1 MPIYIGKIMTIAVSR
16 KNFTLEDFI
25 ANPPEGN
32 EWIDGNLVEKTGMT
46 IRHSQIQARISR
58 LWGNYLLES
67 GQGGEVYVEL
77 PCVTVRQGRRPDVCY
92 LTPEL
97 VEQFGNNATLPQSP
111 PLIAEIASP
120 TDSAEDLFA
129 KATEYLESGSVEV
142 WLVFPESSRL
152 LIITQTQ
159 TLAFDRANE
168 VSTQNVLSGFRVSS
182 SELFK

>member
-1 MPIYIGKIMTIAVSR
+1 MTIAVSR
-16 KNFTLEDFI
+16 ENFTLEDFI
-25 ANPPEGN
+25 ANPPEAK
-32 EWIDGNLVEKTGMT
+32 EWLDGNLVEKTGMT
-46 IRHSQIQARISR
+46 IRHSKTQARIAR

-129 KATEYLESGSVEV
+129 KATEYLESGCLEV
-142 WLVFPESSRL
+142 WLVFPENSRV
-152 LIITQTQ
+152 LIVTQTQ
-159 TLAFDRANE
+159 TLAFDRVDE
-168 VSTQNVLSGFRVSS
+168 VSTQKVLSGFRVLSS
-182 SELFK
+182 DIFN

>member
-1 MPIYIGKIMTIAVSR
+1 MAI
-16 KNFTLEDFI
+16 TLSQEDLTLADFRV
-25 ANPPEGN
+25 NPPEEQ

-46 IRHSQIQARISR
+46 IRHSKIQAN
-58 LWGNYLLES
+58 LAYYWKNYLLES

-77 PCVTVRQGRRPDVCY
+77 PCITVRQGRRPDVCY

-97 VEQFGNNATLPQSP
+97 SEEFGSNPTLPQSP

-129 KATEYLESGSVEV
+129 KAAEYLESGCVEV
-142 WLVFPESSRL
+142 WLVFPESNRL

-159 TLAFDRANE
+159 TLAFHSPDE
-168 VSTQNVLSGFRVSS
+168 VSTQKVLLGFRVLL
-182 SELFK
+182 SELFN

>member
-1 MPIYIGKIMTIAVSR
+1 MTIAVSR
-16 KNFTLEDFI
+16 ESFTLEDFI
-25 ANPPEGN
+25 ANPPEIK
-32 EWIDGNLVEKTGMT
+32 EWLDGNLVEKTGMT
-46 IRHSQIQARISR
+46 IRHSKTQARISW
-58 LWGNYLLES
+58 LWRNYLLES

-111 PLIAEIASP
+111 SLIAEIASP

-129 KATEYLESGSVEV
+129 KATEYLESGCVEV

-159 TLAFDRANE
+159 TLAFDRSAE
-168 VSTQNVLSGFRVSS
+168 VSTQQILLGFRVSLND
-182 SELFK
+182 LFN